1 MTGSARANDTVERTD
16 APGVP
21 GRDVGPAATVEE
33 ALLTRRSVRAFLPT
47 PVPREQVERLLA
59 LASRSAS
66 NSNCQPW
73 HVHVLT
79 GEAKRRLAVDLCAA
93 LDDGRRVA
101 EREYPYQPAPDAW
114 PEPYRSRRAGFGEA
128 LYRETLGIEAADTE
142 GRLAHHRRNYDF
154 FGAPVGMILTVSRHP
169 LAGGLVDAGLFLQAL
184 MLLARQE
191 GLDTCPQAS
200 FIDFYPVLRRHLDL
214 PDDQIVVCG
223 LALGHADHGHRLSR
237 LRTPREP
244 VARFTTWHDDRC

>member
-1 MTGSARANDTVERTD
+1 M
-16 APGVP
+16 
-21 GRDVGPAATVEE
+21 TVEE
-33 ALLTRRSVRAFLPT
+33 ALLARRSVRAFLPT
-47 PVPREQVERLLA
+47 PVPREEVERFLA

-79 GEAKRRLAVDLCAA
+79 GEPKRRLTLALWEA
-93 LDDGRRVA
+93 LDAGGRVT
-101 EREYPYQPAPDAW
+101 ECEYPYQPAPDAW
-114 PEPYRSRRAGFGEA
+114 PEPYRSRRAGFGDS
-128 LYRETLGIEAADTE
+128 LYRQTLGIEASDAG

-169 LAGGLVDAGLFLQAL
+169 LAGGLIDAGLFLQAL
-184 MLLARQE
+184 MLLAKQA
-191 GLDTCPQAS
+191 GLDTCAQAS

-214 PDDQIVVCG
+214 PDDQIIVCG
-223 LALGHADHGHRLSR
+223 IALGYADDDHRLSR

-244 VARFTTWHDDRC
+244 VSRFTTWYGDEHC

>member
-1 MTGSARANDTVERTD
+1 MTGLSVRTD
-16 APGVP
+16 DRAGAPMSV
-21 GRDVGPAATVEE
+21 ATVEE

-47 PVPREQVERLLA
+47 PVPRDEVERLLA

-79 GEAKRRLAVDLCAA
+79 GEPKRRLVLALHVA
-93 LDDGRRVA
+93 LDAGRRVA
-101 EREYPYQPAPDAW
+101 EREYPYQPEPDAW
-114 PEPYRSRRAGFGEA
+114 PEPYRSRRARFGEG
-128 LYRETLGIEAADTE
+128 LYRETLGIDASDAE

-169 LAGGLVDAGLFLQAL
+169 MASALVDAGLFLQAL
-184 MLLARQE
+184 MLLARQA
-191 GLDTCPQAS
+191 GLDTCAQAS
-200 FIDFYPVLRRHLDL
+200 FIDFYPVLRQHLDL

-223 LALGHADHGHRLSR
+223 LALGHADNGHRLSR
-237 LRTPREP
+237 LRMPREP
-244 VARFTTWHDDRC
+244 VRRFTTWHSDDW